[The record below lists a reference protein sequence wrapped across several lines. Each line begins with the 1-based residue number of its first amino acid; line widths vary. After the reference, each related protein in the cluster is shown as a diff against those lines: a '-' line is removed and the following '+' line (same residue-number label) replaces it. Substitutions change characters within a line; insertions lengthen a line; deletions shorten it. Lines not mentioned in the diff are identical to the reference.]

1 MTNYS
6 GKELLKALCEING
19 PTGFEYQVAE
29 FIKEETKDLCEF
41 IPDRTGN
48 LICKV
53 SGGGEGYDVINPK
66 KIMISAHMDEVGF
79 IIKRIDDD
87 GYVHFIL
94 DGGINSKVM
103 SARGVTLFNEENI
116 VKGVIA
122 SKPIHSLSPEE
133 RKEALPADK
142 LFIDIGATSGDEVRK
157 YVNVGD
163 FGTFDSD
170 LVVFGEEGKMIKG
183 KAIDDRLGCAAMIE
197 VMRELKTK
205 GDKLPFDLYFAFTT
219 REEIGNSGAQTVA
232 QMIEPDYSIVL
243 ETTAIA
249 DIVGV
254 PENSRVAEVGKGG
267 AISLMDRST
276 IYGRE
281 FVDFAMNLS
290 KYENIPAQIKRYVSG
305 GNDAGHIHK
314 SGKGVKTLA
323 ISAPT
328 RYLHSACCVA
338 SLDDYDSI
346 KALVLALLRNM
357 K

>member
-1 MTNYS
+1 MKKYNGT
-6 GKELLKALCEING
+6 ELLRELCEING
-19 PTGFEYQVAE
+19 PSGFEYKVAE
-29 FIKEETKDLCEF
+29 FIKAQTEGLCEY

-48 LICKV
+48 LICLV
-53 SGGGEGYDVINPK
+53 RGGGEGYDAQSPK

-79 IIKRIDDD
+79 IIKRIGDD

-94 DGGINSKVM
+94 DGGIDAKVL
-103 SARGVTLFNEENI
+103 SARSVTLFNEENTI
-116 VKGVIA
+116 KGVIA
-122 SKPIHSLSPEE
+122 SKPIHALSPEE
-133 RKEALPADK
+133 RKEAIGADK
-142 LFIDIGATSGDEVRK
+142 LFIDVGADSADEVK
-157 YVNVGD
+157 QYVSVGD

-170 LVVFGEEGKMIKG
+170 FVTFGENGRMIKG
-183 KAIDDRLGCAAMIE
+183 KAIDDRLGCAVMIE
-197 VMRELKTK
+197 AMRELAEKK
-205 GDKLPFDLYFAFTT
+205 DKLSADIYFAFTT
-219 REEIGNSGAQTVA
+219 REELGNSGAQTVA
-232 QMIEPDYSIVL
+232 NMIEPDYSIVL

-249 DIVGV
+249 DIAGV
-254 PENSRVAEVGKGG
+254 PENSRVSEVGKGG
-267 AISLMDRST
+267 TISLMDRST

-281 FVDFAMNLS
+281 SVDFALDLA
-290 KYENIPAQIKRYVSG
+290 KREGIPAQVKKYVSG

-346 KALVLALLRNM
+346 KALVLAIVRNL